1 MKITD
6 MRDKTID
13 ELNAAQGDLKREMF
27 NLRFQV
33 VTGEIQNPRRI
44 RAARREIARLKT
56 VAGEKQRLEAK
67 GSGTPVVKGSETPA
81 EKGAA
86 APKEEGK
93 K

>member
-1 MKITD
+1 MKMTEI
-6 MRDKTID
+6 RDKTID
-13 ELNAAQGDLKREMF
+13 ELSAAEGDLKREMF

-56 VAGEKQRLEAK
+56 VAGEKRRMEAKGPDAPVEK
-67 GSGTPVVKGSETPA
+67 GSGTPV